1 VIEAA
6 PLAEGESRGLR
17 VSTPD
22 GPRWVLLSRLGGRL
36 HAIDDCCGH
45 AGRLLSEGR
54 RDGAAI
60 VCPGHGIAFDVR
72 DGRRL
77 TAGVSCGDQLAFDVE
92 ELPGERLRLRAR

>member
-1 VIEAA
+1 M
-6 PLAEGESRGLR
+6 
-17 VSTPD
+17 
-22 GPRWVLLSRLGGRL
+22 LLSRLGGRL

-77 TAGVSCGDQLAFDVE
+77 TAGVACGDQPAFEVE
-92 ELPGERLRLRAR
+92 EPSPGRLVLRLGAPAGRPA